1 MEYISQPTGCWFE
14 ETATGRVTWIQK
26 GVAPSVCWDRCSP
39 VTMQTST
46 FDRMDTPQG
55 HRYELWEQCDLY
67 SERTWTSR
75 PFRLFIDQEVS
86 VTLFVD
92 PEIACVYVL
101 VPSCMGST
109 LKISPGSHP
118 EVDSS
123 RARLCISVVDGGMVS
138 PDHVKQLFLD
148 LAAAHSA
155 GRLSDIALVALASL
169 PSPSPLGSD
178 PNAEGGVISPTDS
191 EYDSIQFLTGC

>member
-26 GVAPSVCWDRCSP
+26 GTVPDASWDPCSP
-39 VTMQTST
+39 VLTHDAA

-55 HRYELWEQCDLY
+55 HRYELWEQTDLY
-67 SERTWTSR
+67 PERTWTSR
-75 PFRLFIDQEVS
+75 LFHLFIDQEVS

-138 PDHVKQLFLD
+138 SDHVKQLFID

-155 GRLSDIALVALASL
+155 GRLSDIALVALASF
-169 PSPSPLGSD
+169 PSPSSLGSD
-178 PNAEGGVISPTDS
+178 PNTEGAVISPTNS